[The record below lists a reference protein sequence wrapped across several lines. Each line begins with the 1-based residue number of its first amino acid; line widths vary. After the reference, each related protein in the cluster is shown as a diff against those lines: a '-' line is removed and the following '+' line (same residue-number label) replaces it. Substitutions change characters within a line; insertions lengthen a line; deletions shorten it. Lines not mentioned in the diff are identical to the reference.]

1 MAEKKYDNDKKDNFL
16 EKKVSEMMRYFSF
29 KQMQKDIYDYGY
41 SISPITYA
49 FGIIGCMILVAVFC
63 IFSKLSTV
71 YTILEIILLLV
82 LVPVFIRAK
91 FKGMFQERRFNEVDI
106 YLHQMAFSF
115 QKRPK
120 VLTALEDTEKV
131 STGKLKA
138 VIRKAIVYL
147 RETSSANAYEEAL
160 DIIYKAYPNDRVK
173 NLNKFMIQIERQ
185 GGSYGTSLD
194 ILLGDIDN
202 WVNRT
207 YTEQATVKS
216 IKMSIIIGMVISFI
230 IGSASMAVSMI
241 MNSSDDMSIMGSGR
255 LEDIALYQITTAIFI
270 AANMVFLA
278 YAFTKYNYDWITK
291 SVDEKSVMRN
301 YKNATEFNPTL
312 FRIKSIPL
320 YIFFT
325 ALTVSIFFIKAIPY
339 NKYIA
344 AFLGVFTLY
353 LLISPSFTKK
363 SAYKVTQKN
372 IQNSFSEWLRDMSIN
387 LQKEPL
393 ITAVTDSY
401 ENCPVAI
408 KPELEVFIRRIQET
422 PTAVEPY
429 YEFLARFHLT
439 DVSSAIRNLYSLS
452 DMDDKRKEENLGQL
466 TKRNYAI
473 INNNELKVMDDATAA
488 MRFTEYMPIF
498 IACGKLAFDIIN
510 LLDCML

>member
-49 FGIIGCMILVAVFC
+49 FGIIGCMVLVAVFC

-106 YLHQMAFSF
+106 YLPQMAFSF

-278 YAFTKYNYDWITK
+278 YAFTKYNFKKCGCFI
-291 SVDEKSVMRN
+291 
-301 YKNATEFNPTL
+301 
-312 FRIKSIPL
+312 FR
-320 YIFFT
+320 
-325 ALTVSIFFIKAIPY
+325 
-339 NKYIA
+339 
-344 AFLGVFTLY
+344 
-353 LLISPSFTKK
+353 
-363 SAYKVTQKN
+363 
-372 IQNSFSEWLRDMSIN
+372 
-387 LQKEPL
+387 
-393 ITAVTDSY
+393 
-401 ENCPVAI
+401 
-408 KPELEVFIRRIQET
+408 
-422 PTAVEPY
+422 
-429 YEFLARFHLT
+429 
-439 DVSSAIRNLYSLS
+439 
-452 DMDDKRKEENLGQL
+452 
-466 TKRNYAI
+466 
-473 INNNELKVMDDATAA
+473 
-488 MRFTEYMPIF
+488 
-498 IACGKLAFDIIN
+498 
-510 LLDCML
+510 